1 MKKIFLCLLSL
12 LVLCGCSKYNK
23 DSIKKDLNNSM
34 KKVNGY
40 YIVGNLDVYN
50 GDNNYKYKVESS
62 YYKGN
67 YKVDLLNLN
76 NNHEQIILRN
86 NDGVY
91 VLNPSLNKS
100 YKFQSNWPDNNSQI
114 YFIDSLLND
123 INLDD
128 DFKLVKNKDGY
139 IIECKLAY
147 SNNKN
152 LVNEKIYL
160 DKNLNIKKIEVYDD
174 NKNIQMKFVINS
186 IDKKAVFDNNYFDV
200 SENLKTEETE
210 ETMKEIDD
218 TIYPMYLP
226 SGTYLSSEESV
237 NKEDGERV
245 ILTFAGETPFI
256 MVQETVNN
264 TKEVMSVTGDPEFI
278 TDTIGAIGDN
288 SIEFISNGIEYYI
301 SSENMTS
308 NEMMQVAESLSPVAV
323 MK

>member
-128 DFKLVKNKDGY
+128 DIKLVKNKDGY

-160 DKNLNIKKIEVYDD
+160 DKDLNFKKIEVYDD

>member
-160 DKNLNIKKIEVYDD
+160 DKSLNFKKIEVYDD

>member
-128 DFKLVKNKDGY
+128 DIKLVKNKDGY

-186 IDKKAVFDNNYFDV
+186 IDK
-200 SENLKTEETE
+200 ENLKTEETE